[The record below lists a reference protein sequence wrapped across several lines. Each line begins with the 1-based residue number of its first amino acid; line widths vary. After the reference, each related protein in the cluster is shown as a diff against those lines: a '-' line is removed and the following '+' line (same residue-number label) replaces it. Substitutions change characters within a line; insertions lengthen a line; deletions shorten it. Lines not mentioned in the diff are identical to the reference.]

1 MSEKDFSLSV
11 GVLGTLLGYDAAA
24 AFNRQHGV
32 NCFQGQV
39 SVNGGAN
46 GLISLLDEDLSE
58 KLRAV
63 LPEFLSCVKADVS
76 FSFGYDHSLFSV
88 DSDALKFTAIS
99 LKNERGEA
107 TGSGFL
113 CEISDNGENGVI
125 TDLIKTAKDFIGID
139 NFYLYISNGMQPVDI
154 GRLLNPF
161 DKKMRFHHPR
171 SCLTAVFVFTRDT
184 IFPSHAAV
192 FWTGFSASCSG

>member
-11 GVLGTLLGYDAAA
+11 GVRGTLLGYDAAA

-63 LPEFLSCVKADVS
+63 LPEFLSRVNAHVS
-76 FSFGYDHSLFSV
+76 FSFGYDHSLFSF
-88 DSDALKFTAIS
+88 DSNALKFTAIS
-99 LKNERGEA
+99 LKNELGEA
-107 TGSGFL
+107 TGSGLL
-113 CEISDNGENGVI
+113 CEISDG
-125 TDLIKTAKDFIGID
+125 K
-139 NFYLYISNGMQPVDI
+139 SSGMVAESSKPQRI
-154 GRLLNPF
+154 L
-161 DKKMRFHHPR
+161 
-171 SCLTAVFVFTRDT
+171 
-184 IFPSHAAV
+184 
-192 FWTGFSASCSG
+192 SA